1 MEKAERLKVPPILGI
16 ILAYVMKYLANG
28 LLAFTILSTFG
39 ALMIGYIS
47 IIGEDM
53 PFLRYIDFLLP
64 LDDTGSGTLHGGD
77 ILRVFS
83 YLATITFGL
92 SEAFRAIKRLLFP
105 NARTT
110 GDVTFTMALKRSVLI
125 SLLIITII
133 FALAAIAMPFA
144 PLSENTTPL
153 EMYIVLGAFYAT
165 AIFFYGLFK
174 TIDTIADIVI
184 MALRSRSMATPA

>member
-1 MEKAERLKVPPILGI
+1 MERAERTKVLPILGI

-28 LLAFTILSTFG
+28 LLAFTILTTFG
-39 ALMIGYIS
+39 ALMITYIS
-47 IIGEDM
+47 VIGEDM
-53 PFLRYIDFLLP
+53 SFLRYIRFLLP

-83 YLATITFGL
+83 YFATITFGL

-110 GDVTFTMALKRSVLI
+110 GEITFTTSLKRSVLS

-133 FALAAIAMPFA
+133 FSVAVIATSLGPVSDNSA
-144 PLSENTTPL
+144 PLD
-153 EMYIVLGAFYAT
+153 MHIVLAVFYAT
-165 AIFFYGLFK
+165 AVFFYGIYK
-174 TIDTIADIVI
+174 AIDTVATVMI
-184 MALRSRSMATPA
+184 MALRSRDEAPQT